1 MEDGKKELQ
10 QDKGQDKIDITKDK
24 MRRVIRKMPNWKSPG
39 PDNVQGYWLKSLT
52 SLHEKL
58 VMLLQECLDSWVVP
72 D

>member
-1 MEDGKKELQ
+1 MEDVKKELQ

-24 MRRVIRKMPNWKSPG
+24 MRRVIIKMPNWKSPG

>member
-1 MEDGKKELQ
+1 MEDVKKELQ

>member
-1 MEDGKKELQ
+1 MEDVKKELQ

-58 VMLLQECLDSWVVP
+58 VMLLQECLDSGVVP

>member
-1 MEDGKKELQ
+1 MEDVKKELQ
-10 QDKGQDKIDITKDK
+10 QDKGQDKTDITKDK
-24 MRRVIRKMPNWKSPG
+24 MRRVMRKMPNWKSPG